1 MSVAS
6 VGYVLDTNVVGK
18 WYLQRSE
25 VYVAQTTA
33 LLRRY
38 QAGSLQ
44 LAIPTILR
52 YELTNVLARG
62 VRQQR
67 LTAADA
73 KSALAGFLFLALPEV
88 SVHDRMDDAL
98 ELALQERCSAFD
110 ALFLIVARD
119 LNWPLVTDDRALSER
134 ANRLGIP
141 CQTLDTLSS

>member
-25 VYVAQTTA
+25 AYVAQTTA

-38 QAGSLQ
+38 QAGFLQ

-119 LNWPLVTDDRALSER
+119 LNWPLVTGDRALSER

>member
-1 MSVAS
+1 MMTRPCPRAPKPSDRCLLRQSGTFSTRTLLVSGTYSVAKPMWPRRLPS
-6 VGYVLDTNVVGK
+6 CVVIK
-18 WYLQRSE
+18 
-25 VYVAQTTA
+25 
-33 LLRRY
+33 
-38 QAGSLQ
+38 
-44 LAIPTILR
+44 
-52 YELTNVLARG
+52 LARG

-73 KSALAGFLFLALPEV
+73 KSALAGFLFLAPPEV

-98 ELALQERCSAFD
+98 ELALQERFSAFD

>member
-6 VGYVLDTNVVGK
+6 AGYVLDTNVVGR

-25 VYVAQTTA
+25 AYVAQTTT

-44 LAIPTILR
+44 FAIPTILR
-52 YELTNVLARG
+52 YELTNVLARS
-62 VRQQR
+62 VRQKR

-73 KSALAGFLFLALPEV
+73 KSALAGFLFLALPEI
-88 SVHDRMDDAL
+88 SVHDRMDAAL
-98 ELALQERCSAFD
+98 ELALQEQCSAFD
-110 ALFLIVARD
+110 ALFLIVTRD
-119 LNWPLVTDDRALSER
+119 LNWPLVTDDRALNER

-141 CQTLDTLSS
+141 CQTLDTLST

>member
-1 MSVAS
+1 MAVAS

-18 WYLQRSE
+18 LYLQRSE
-25 VYVAQTTA
+25 AHVAQTNT

-52 YELTNVLARG
+52 YELTNVLARS

-88 SVHDRMDDAL
+88 SIHDRMDDAL

-110 ALFLIVARD
+110 ALFFIVTRD